1 MEPAIFAAP
10 SPRFILRHAKL
21 LAFIVVAF
29 VALGTARALAGPP
42 FVTDDPEPTDYRHWE
57 IYSGFQYENDGSGNS
72 SASVPFAEFNYGAM
86 PNVQVSIS
94 GQLNVMNTGIEG
106 RNGYGVTEFGIKTR
120 FVQESGDHPQV
131 SFYPS
136 VKTSVVAGAHAVTL
150 LPVWLQKS
158 SGRWTA
164 FGGGGVYLNGSP
176 GRRDS
181 TFVGGALERSISPGT
196 TVGAELYHQSADAIG
211 DTDTTAANIGLIAQV
226 GKYHAILFSA
236 GRALHGDDTF
246 SAYAS
251 YEFALGPERR

>member
-1 MEPAIFAAP
+1 VEHRIFAVP
-10 SPRFILRHAKL
+10 SARFILRRAKL
-21 LAFIVVAF
+21 LAFVALAF
-29 VALGTARALAGPP
+29 VALGTSRTLAGPP

-57 IYSGFQYENDGSGNS
+57 IYTGFQYENDGSGNS
-72 SASVPFAEFNYGAM
+72 SASLPFAEFNYGAM

-94 GQLNVMNTGIEG
+94 GQPNAVNTGIAG
-106 RNGYGVTEFGIKTR
+106 RSGYGVTEFGIKTR
-120 FVQESGDHPQV
+120 FVQESDDRPQV

-136 VKTSVVAGAHAVTL
+136 VQTPVVAGAHAVTL

-158 SGRWTA
+158 SGPWTA
-164 FGGGGVYLNGSP
+164 FGGGGVYLDSSP
-176 GRRDS
+176 GMRDS

-196 TVGAELYHQSADAIG
+196 TVGAELYHQSADMIG
-211 DTDTTAANIGLIAQV
+211 GTDTTAANLGMIAQV

-246 SAYAS
+246 FAYAS